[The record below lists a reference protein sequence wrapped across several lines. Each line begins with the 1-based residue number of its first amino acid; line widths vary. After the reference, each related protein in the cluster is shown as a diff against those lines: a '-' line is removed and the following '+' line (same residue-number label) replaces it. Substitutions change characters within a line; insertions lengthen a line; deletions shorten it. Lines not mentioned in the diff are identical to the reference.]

1 MVRRLRRPAPR
12 NPLVFNNLQ
21 QNKKKFDTAHF
32 TCYLMGMTKSEIESH
47 ISTLHVYLQT
57 ADLSEADRVS
67 LRNEIGYWEDK
78 LALLEFRQE
87 NADIDFGYH
96 SEWE

>member
-1 MVRRLRRPAPR
+1 
-12 NPLVFNNLQ
+12 
-21 QNKKKFDTAHF
+21 
-32 TCYLMGMTKSEIESH
+32 MGMTKSEIESH